1 MHPFPHQYRVAA
13 RAEPGGDVS
22 VTAKDLPALA
32 TNAPIEF
39 DGPGGRW
46 SPEALL
52 TAAVADCFVLSFRA
66 IARASKLAWN
76 GLEVEAEGT
85 LDRIEGVSRFTRFEV
100 TARLK
105 VPPGTDSA
113 RAQKLLEKA
122 EAICL
127 ITNSLSGERH
137 VNATVLEE

>member
-1 MHPFPHQYRVAA
+1 MHPYPHHYQVAA
-13 RAEPGGDVS
+13 RAETAGDVS
-22 VTAKDLPALA
+22 LTTKDLPALA

-52 TAAVADCFVLSFRA
+52 TAAVADCFVLTFRA
-66 IARASKLAWN
+66 IARASKLNWN
-76 GLEVEAEGT
+76 GLEVESEGT
-85 LDRIEGVSRFTRFEV
+85 LERVEGVSRFTNFEV
-100 TARLK
+100 TARLR

-122 EAICL
+122 EATCL
-127 ITNSLSGERH
+127 ITNSLSAKRH
-137 VNATVLEE
+137 LNATVVEE

>member
-1 MHPFPHQYRVAA
+1 MHPYPHRYRVAA

-22 VTAKDLPALA
+22 VSSQDLPTLA

-46 SPEALL
+46 SPEGLL
-52 TAAVADCFVLSFRA
+52 TAAVADCFVLTFRA
-66 IARASKLAWN
+66 IARASKLSWS
-76 GLEVEAEGT
+76 GLEVETEGT
-85 LDRIEGVSRFTRFEV
+85 LERVEGVSRFTNFDV

-122 EAICL
+122 EATCL
-127 ITNSLSGERH
+127 ITNSLSAKRH
-137 VNATVLEE
+137 LNATVLEE